1 MDRLATASQLLSSWT
16 QVHVGLGGRR
26 AAFFIA
32 GMGLSGILHRPQRSP
47 QSASRVDDSDAFA
60 PLSMTG
66 NQRSVH
72 LR

>member
-1 MDRLATASQLLSSWT
+1 MMASGSR
-16 QVHVGLGGRR
+16 H

-47 QSASRVDDSDAFA
+47 QSASRVDNSDAFA
-60 PLSMTG
+60 PQSTTG

-72 LR
+72 L